1 MWCHSAFA
9 EHRNLRFPLL
19 ADFHPKGEVARGYGV
34 YSDEIGMSERAL
46 FVLDRD
52 GVIFWSYVSP
62 IGVNPGAD
70 GILIA
75 LEAMN
80 REGSGDGK
88 RAS

>member
-1 MWCHSAFA
+1 
-9 EHRNLRFPLL
+9 
-19 ADFHPKGEVARGYGV
+19 V
-34 YSDEIGMSERAL
+34 YSDEIGMSQRAL

-52 GVIFWSYVSP
+52 GIIFWSYVSP

-75 LEAMN
+75 LETMN
-80 REGSGDGK
+80 RDGNSDGQ